1 MILIHVVIF
10 CIRDSC
16 TSFLKKY
23 IYTSL
28 PNLLNI
34 FCLKIIFFYMKI
46 VLKGVRSVNTL
57 ECGGR
62 AAPSNP
68 AKKHKTAKKA
78 YKKQKSM
85 HLACFIAFL
94 TTLIWTWNIR
104 CWLELGTCWRIKFQE
119 GIQISVAK
127 DSLCKLMQNTK
138 SKRVFCIGLE

>member
-1 MILIHVVIF
+1 MKLTKIHKEYDANICRNILDKRFMRIF
-10 CIRDSC
+10 
-16 TSFLKKY
+16 FKKY
-23 IYTSL
+23 FYTSL

-94 TTLIWTWNIR
+94 TTLIWT
-104 CWLELGTCWRIKFQE
+104 
-119 GIQISVAK
+119 
-127 DSLCKLMQNTK
+127 
-138 SKRVFCIGLE
+138 